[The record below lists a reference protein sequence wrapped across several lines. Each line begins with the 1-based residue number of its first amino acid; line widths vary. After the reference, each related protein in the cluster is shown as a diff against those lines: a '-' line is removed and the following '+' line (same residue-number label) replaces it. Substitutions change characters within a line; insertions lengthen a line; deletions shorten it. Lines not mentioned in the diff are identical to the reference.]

1 MIKYGY
7 YIIKIKKDIY
17 RNSRSLAMC
26 ILALNAINSQEESDL
41 CGLEKG
47 PGENIS
53 TRRISGWRIS
63 SGSAKDGQDTN
74 LTKSS
79 VQFSS
84 VAQLCPTLC
93 DPMNCSTP
101 GLPVHHQLPGFT
113 QTHVHWVSD
122 AIQPSHPLLS
132 PSPPAPNPSQHQS
145 LWQRVVVC
153 NGKYYKIQQRQ
164 TQHGDTWKWY

>member
-1 MIKYGY
+1 
-7 YIIKIKKDIY
+7 
-17 RNSRSLAMC
+17 MC

-53 TRRISGWRIS
+53 IRRISGWRIS

-84 VAQLCPTLC
+84 V
-93 DPMNCSTP
+93 
-101 GLPVHHQLPGFT
+101 
-113 QTHVHWVSD
+113 
-122 AIQPSHPLLS
+122 
-132 PSPPAPNPSQHQS
+132 QS
-145 LWQRVVVC
+145 LSCVQLFV
-153 NGKYYKIQQRQ
+153 
-164 TQHGDTWKWY
+164 TP